1 MVPDKT
7 FAIRN
12 GRIVQLNATEIVSG
26 DLLLLRLGDKI
37 AADARLIT
45 GNRFTEYLIV
55 PLYFIY
61 PVLLIRSS
69 GGNDHNVSKAEYSY
83 ICRQASLLRLMKEK
97 DCKLIENQKSERGIE
112 RC

>member
-1 MVPDKT
+1 MLYRPAQIEKSSDISLSCSQAFEEFEYFREK
-7 FAIRN
+7 
-12 GRIVQLNATEIVSG
+12 E
-26 DLLLLRLGDKI
+26 DKI

-83 ICRQASLLRLMKEK
+83 ICRQASLLRLMKQYFGQ
-97 DCKLIENQKSERGIE
+97 I
-112 RC
+112 